1 MSMDFTEFKRRLGAE
16 PRSRDP
22 ELVAARDSSPEHRE
36 AVIKAEVFEEKLER
50 AASLPAP
57 SDLLE
62 NIHSIT
68 TRQQAKRRNWWPL
81 AMAASVLV
89 AVGAAGVGWHMSNPA
104 WESVEAYVMDHY
116 RHDGDKVLA
125 LAQEGDSADV
135 HAMLAKFNLDAT
147 PELADIVSLIK
158 YCPTPEGKGVH
169 MILATENGPLTVIY
183 MPGIHVTDQ
192 EMLAFDTMEAL
203 LVDLEN
209 GSAAIIG
216 ANSQHIQD
224 YYAVVHD
231 SIIPLPGRS

>member
-22 ELVAARDSSPEHRE
+22 ALVAARDSSAQHRE
-36 AVIKAEVFEEKLER
+36 AVIRAEVFEEKLEL
-50 AASLPAP
+50 AAALPVP

-62 NIHSIT
+62 NIQEMCIS
-68 TRQQAKRRNWWPL
+68 RQVKRSKWRPV
-81 AMAASVLV
+81 AMAASVLI
-89 AVGAAGVGWHMSNPA
+89 AITAAGIGWNMSSPG

-116 RHDGDKVLA
+116 RHDGDRVLA
-125 LAQEGDSADV
+125 LAQEGTETDV
-135 HAMLAKFNLDAT
+135 RAMLARFDLDAT

-169 MILATENGPLTVIY
+169 MILDTRDGPVTVIY
-183 MPGIHVTDQ
+183 MPDTHVKDQ
-192 EMLAFDTMEAL
+192 EMLTFDAMEAL
-203 LVDLEN
+203 LVDLEH

-216 ANSQHIQD
+216 ANSQHIRD

-231 SIIPLPGRS
+231 SIIPIPGRS

>member
-22 ELVAARDSSPEHRE
+22 ELVAARDLSPEHRE
-36 AVIKAEVFEEKLER
+36 AVIKAEIFEETLDR
-50 AASLPAP
+50 AASLPIP

-68 TRQQAKRRNWWPL
+68 SRQQTRRRNWWSL
-81 AMAASVLV
+81 ALAASVLV
-89 AVGAAGVGWHMSNPA
+89 AIGAAGIGWKMKNPG

-125 LAQEGDSADV
+125 LAQEGDSSDV
-135 HAMLAKFNLDAT
+135 HAMLARFKLDAT
-147 PELADIVSLIK
+147 PELANIVSLIK
-158 YCPTPEGKGVH
+158 YCPTPEGKGIH
-169 MILATENGPLTVIY
+169 MILDTENGPVTVIY
-183 MPGIHVTDQ
+183 MPDIHVTDQ
-192 EMLAFDTMEAL
+192 EMLAFDAMEAL

-216 ANSQHIQD
+216 ADSQHIQD

-231 SIIPLPGRS
+231 SIIALPGRS